1 MSPSQSPEALRAGAI
16 LTIDLDALVSNWRLF
31 QDMAEQS
38 GAISGAVVKAAAYG
52 LDVSRI
58 APALLNAGCQT
69 FFVATI
75 SEAIQLRAIIGPAPS
90 IHVFCGFLDGTGPD
104 FVTHNL
110 VPVLNSLDQ
119 VTAWR
124 DFDKTMPCD
133 LHIDTGMARLGLEI
147 SDVQQLVGDLNI
159 DIVLSH
165 LVSAE
170 DSDAPI
176 NARQLTAFKSVLAQ
190 IKARRISLANS
201 SGSFLGTDY
210 HFDVLRPGVAL
221 YGANPT
227 PNKPNPMT
235 QVIRLQGR
243 ILQVRTLTNAQSVGY
258 GSTYQASVGAKIATI
273 AVGYADGF
281 LRSLSNAG
289 FVYFGEHKANIVGCV
304 SMDLITVDVTNIPQ
318 ALILPGQMADLIG
331 PNNPIDDVADK
342 AGTIGYELLTQLG
355 TRYHRVYTG
364 QTGKT

>member
-1 MSPSQSPEALRAGAI
+1 MSSSQSSEALRAGAI

-38 GAISGAVVKAAAYG
+38 GAISGAVIKAAAYG
-52 LDVSRI
+52 LDVTQV

-75 SEAIQLRAIIGPAPS
+75 SEAIDVRAVVGPAPS

-104 FVTHNL
+104 FVAHNL

-119 VTAWR
+119 VAAWQN
-124 DFDKTMPCD
+124 FDKTLPCD
-133 LHIDTGMARLGLEI
+133 LHIDTGMTRLGLEI
-147 SDVQQLVGDLNI
+147 SDVQQLVNNLNI
-159 DIVLSH
+159 DLVMSH

-170 DSDAPI
+170 DSHAPI
-176 NARQLTAFKSVLAQ
+176 NARQLAAFKSVLPQ
-190 IKARRISLANS
+190 IKARRISLTNS
-201 SGSFLGTDY
+201 SGAFLGPDY

-227 PNKPNPMT
+227 PNKPNPM
-235 QVIRLQGR
+235 QPVIRLQGR
-243 ILQVRTLTNAQSVGY
+243 ILQVRTLENAQSVGY
-258 GSTYQASVGAKIATI
+258 GSTHQATAGTKIATI

-289 FVYFGEHKANIVGCV
+289 FVYFGEHKANIIGRV
-304 SMDLITVDVTNIPQ
+304 SMDLITVDVTNIPES
-318 ALILPGQMADLIG
+318 LIVPGQMADLIG

-355 TRYHRVYTG
+355 SRYHRVYTG